1 MLHIRTPLI
10 LHPGLSTPTR
20 RIWLKLENLQ
30 PGGSFKI
37 RGIGLLCSRAAQ
49 QGKRKVVCPS
59 GGNAGLATAMAA
71 ACLGLK
77 ACIVVPH
84 TTPQSTRARISN
96 TGAEVIVHGKF
107 WDEANQRARELA
119 QDPRSEFV
127 PAFDHPV
134 LWEGHSTM
142 VDEILEDCPPV
153 DVLVTSVGGG
163 GLLAG
168 LLTGLIRHRHTDCR
182 IVACETEGA
191 ASFAA
196 AVAAG
201 HPVRLPKI
209 DTVATSLGAAQ
220 VAAWPVKHIGEFPHE
235 CVVLSDDEAIMGVVR
250 YANDLRQLVEPA
262 CGVSLAIA
270 YLDHPA
276 IADANDVVI
285 VVCGG
290 VSINAQLVAGWARL
304 STGKHARQGWKRYP
318 GVTSPTAGDD
328 DLQ

>member
-10 LHPGLSTPTR
+10 LHPTLSTTSR

-30 PGGSFKI
+30 PSGSFKL
-37 RGIGLLCSRAAQ
+37 RGMGLLCSQAAA

-59 GGNAGLATAMAA
+59 GGNAGLATAVAA
-71 ACLGLK
+71 ASLGLQ

-84 TTPQSTRARISN
+84 TTPEATRARIRR
-96 TGAEVIVHGKF
+96 TGAEVIVHGKV

-119 QDPRSEFV
+119 SAADTEYV

-142 VDEILEDCPPV
+142 IDEILEDCPQV
-153 DVLVTSVGGG
+153 DTVVTSVGGG

-168 LLTGLIRHRHTDCR
+168 ILTGLLRHDRRDCR
-182 IVACETEGA
+182 IIACETRGA

-196 AVAAG
+196 AVQAG
-201 HPVRLPKI
+201 HPVRLSKI

-220 VAAWPVKHIGEFPHE
+220 VAKWPVQHIVEFDHE
-235 CVVLSDDEAIMGVVR
+235 CLVLSDDDAIIGVVR
-250 YANDLRQLVEPA
+250 YASDLRQLVEPA
-262 CGVSLAIA
+262 CGVSLAVA

-276 IADANDVVI
+276 LAGARDVVI

-290 VSINAQLVAGWARL
+290 VSISAQLVAGWARL
-304 STGKHARQGWKRYP
+304 VG
-318 GVTSPTAGDD
+318 
-328 DLQ
+328 

>member
-10 LHPGLSTPTR
+10 LHPGLSTSTR

-30 PGGSFKI
+30 PSGSFKL
-37 RGIGLLCSRAAQ
+37 RGMGLLCSQAAAN
-49 QGKRKVVCPS
+49 GKTRVVCPS
-59 GGNAGLATAMAA
+59 GGNAGFATAVAA
-71 ACLGLK
+71 ASLGLK

-84 TTPQSTRARISN
+84 TTPEATRARIRK
-96 TGAEVIVHGKF
+96 TGAEVIVHGKV
-107 WDEANQRARELA
+107 WDEANQRAQELA
-119 QDPRSEFV
+119 RGAGTEYV

-134 LWEGHSTM
+134 LWQGHSTM
-142 VDEILEDCPPV
+142 VDEILDECPQV
-153 DVLVTSVGGG
+153 DAMVTSVGGG

-168 LLTGLIRHRHTDCR
+168 LLTGLIRHRRKDCR

-196 AVAAG
+196 ALKAG
-201 HPVRLPKI
+201 HPVRLPRI

-220 VAAWPVKHIGEFPHE
+220 VAAWPVQHIHDFPFE
-235 CVVLSDDEAIMGVVR
+235 SVVLGDEAAILGVVR

-262 CGVSLAIA
+262 CGVSLAVA

-276 IADANDVVI
+276 IAGTHDVVI

-290 VSINAQLVAGWARL
+290 VSISAQLVAGWAR
-304 STGKHARQGWKRYP
+304 
-318 GVTSPTAGDD
+318 
-328 DLQ
+328 

>member
-30 PGGSFKI
+30 PSGSFKL
-37 RGIGLLCSRAAQ
+37 RGMGLLCSQAKA

-59 GGNAGLATAMAA
+59 GGNAGFATAVAA
-71 ACLGLK
+71 ASLGLQ

-84 TTPQSTRARISN
+84 TTPESTRARIRK
-96 TGAEVIVHGKF
+96 TGAEVIVHGKV
-107 WDEANQRARELA
+107 WDEANQRAKELSQA
-119 QDPRSEFV
+119 ADTEYV

-142 VDEILEDCPPV
+142 IDEILEDCPQV
-153 DVLVTSVGGG
+153 DTLVTSVGGG

-168 LLTGLIRHRHTDCR
+168 LLTGLIRHDRLDCR
-182 IVACETEGA
+182 IVACETAGA
-191 ASFAA
+191 ASFSAA
-196 AVAAG
+196 IKAG
-201 HPVRLPKI
+201 HPVRLSRI

-220 VAAWPVKHIGEFPHE
+220 VAAWPVQHILDFPHQ
-235 CVVLSDDEAIMGVVR
+235 CVVLGDDEAIMGVVR

-262 CGVSLAIA
+262 CGVSLAIG

-276 IADANDVVI
+276 IADAHDVVI

-290 VSINAQLVAGWARL
+290 ISISVQLVAGWAR
-304 STGKHARQGWKRYP
+304 SSA
-318 GVTSPTAGDD
+318 TSAK
-328 DLQ
+328 

>member
-10 LHPGLSTPTR
+10 LHPTLSSASR

-30 PGGSFKI
+30 PCGSFKL
-37 RGIGLLCSRAAQ
+37 RGMGLLCSQAAA

-59 GGNAGLATAMAA
+59 GGNAGLATAVAA
-71 ACLGLK
+71 VSLGLQ

-84 TTPQSTRARISN
+84 TTPEATRARIRR
-96 TGAEVIVHGKF
+96 TGAEVIVHGKV

-119 QDPRSEFV
+119 SAADTEYV

-142 VDEILEDCPPV
+142 VDEILEDCPQV
-153 DVLVTSVGGG
+153 DTVVTSVGGG

-168 LLTGLIRHRHTDCR
+168 ILTGLLRHDRRDCR
-182 IVACETEGA
+182 IVTCETTGA

-196 AVAAG
+196 AVKAG
-201 HPVRLPKI
+201 HPVRLSRI

-220 VAAWPVKHIGEFPHE
+220 VAAWPVEHIGEFDHE
-235 CVVLSDDEAIMGVVR
+235 CLVLSDDDAIMGVVR
-250 YANDLRQLVEPA
+250 YAGDLRQLVEPA
-262 CGVSLAIA
+262 CGVSLAVA

-276 IADANDVVI
+276 LAGAHDVVVI
-285 VVCGG
+285 VCGG
-290 VSINAQLVAGWARL
+290 VSISAQLVAGWARL
-304 STGKHARQGWKRYP
+304 GA
-318 GVTSPTAGDD
+318 
-328 DLQ
+328 

>member
-10 LHPGLSTPTR
+10 LHPGLSTATR

-30 PGGSFKI
+30 PSGSFKL
-37 RGIGLLCSRAAQ
+37 RGMGLLCTQAKAE
-49 QGKRKVVCPS
+49 GKRKVVCPS
-59 GGNAGLATAMAA
+59 GGNAGFATAVAA
-71 ACLGLK
+71 ASLGLQ

-84 TTPQSTRARISN
+84 TTPESTRARIRK
-96 TGAEVIVHGKF
+96 TGADVIVHGKV
-107 WDEANQRARELA
+107 WDDANQRAKELSQGA
-119 QDPRSEFV
+119 DTEYV

-142 VDEILEDCPPV
+142 IDEILEDCPQV
-153 DVLVTSVGGG
+153 DTLVTSVGGG

-168 LLTGLIRHRHTDCR
+168 LLTGLIRHGRMDCR

-196 AVAAG
+196 AIKAG
-201 HPVRLPKI
+201 HPVRLPRI

-220 VAAWPVKHIGEFPHE
+220 VAAWPVAHILDFPHE
-235 CVVLSDDEAIMGVVR
+235 CVVLGDDEAIMGVVR
-250 YANDLRQLVEPA
+250 YASDLRQLVEPA
-262 CGVSLAIA
+262 CGVSLAVG

-276 IADANDVVI
+276 IAEAHDVVI

-290 VSINAQLVAGWARL
+290 VSISAQLVAGWARA
-304 STGKHARQGWKRYP
+304 SAP
-318 GVTSPTAGDD
+318 GAK
-328 DLQ
+328 